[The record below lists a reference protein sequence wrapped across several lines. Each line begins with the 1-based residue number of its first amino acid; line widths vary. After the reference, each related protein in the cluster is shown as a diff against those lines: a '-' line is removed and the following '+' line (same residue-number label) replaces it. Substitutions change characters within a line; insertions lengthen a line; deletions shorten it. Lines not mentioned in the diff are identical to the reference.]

1 MFTRSSAVQHTNAK
15 SFHGQK
21 DNTRSAGLQP
31 RVNDAPLKQRAT
43 GADDRSSLCLDAVTD
58 RFHFRVLNRDGAA
71 RRGELTT
78 PHGVVQ
84 TPAFMPVGT
93 RGAVK
98 AVTQQQLEELGA
110 EIILG
115 NTYHL
120 YLKPGDGL
128 IARCGGLHKFIGWD
142 RPILTDSGGYQ
153 VFSLAA
159 MRLIK
164 EEGAEFRSHIDGS
177 LHLLTPE
184 RAVDIQ
190 AQLGSDIAMVL
201 DECASTQSASDAD
214 RPVSDV
220 LHDATRIAMERS
232 ARWAGRARR
241 RQLQLRDDP
250 RGAPDVIVTNPGQ
263 AQFGII
269 QGGIDA
275 GLRTESVQRTT
286 DIGFEAYAIG
296 GLSVGEPV
304 EIMYDV
310 VAHTAPRLP
319 EDKPRYLMGTG
330 MPDDLVECVA
340 RGIDMFDCVLP
351 TRNARNGQLMTSRG
365 PIAIKNARYAEDLS
379 PPDPDCTCYTC
390 RHFSRAYL
398 RHLFVVG
405 EMTAGT
411 LNSLHNLHF
420 YLDTMRRIREAIV
433 FGSFEKLRREFH
445 QTFSRRPQL

>member
-1 MFTRSSAVQHTNAK
+1 MSPEFQFRI
-15 SFHGQK
+15 
-21 DNTRSAGLQP
+21 
-31 RVNDAPLKQRAT
+31 LK
-43 GADDRSSLCLDAVTD
+43 
-58 RFHFRVLNRDGAA
+58 RDGLA

-98 AVTQQQLEELGA
+98 AVTARDLEDLGA

-128 IARCGGLHKFIGWD
+128 IARCGGLHKFIGWE

-159 MRLIK
+159 MRRI
-164 EEGAEFRSHIDGS
+164 EEQGAEFRSHIDGS

-184 RAVDIQ
+184 RAVDVQ

-201 DECASTQSASDAD
+201 DECVGPGSDPGHRVAHF
-214 RPVSDV
+214 SDD
-220 LHDATRIAMERS
+220 LTRIAMERS
-232 ARWAGRARR
+232 ARWADRARR

-250 RGAPDVIVTNPGQ
+250 RSAPDVIVTNPGQ

-269 QGGIDA
+269 QGGTDL
-275 GLRTESVQRTT
+275 GLRTESVQRTIE
-286 DIGFEAYAIG
+286 IGFESYAIG

-304 EIMYDV
+304 DVMYDI
-310 VAHTAPRLP
+310 VAHTAPLLP
-319 EDKPRYLMGTG
+319 DDRPRYLMGTG
-330 MPDDLVECVA
+330 MPDDLIECVA
-340 RGIDMFDCVLP
+340 RGVDMFDCVLP
-351 TRNARNGQLMTSRG
+351 TRNARNGQLLTSRG
-365 PIAIKNARYAEDLS
+365 PLAIKNARYAEDLS
-379 PPDPDCTCYTC
+379 PPDPGCTCYTC

-398 RHLFVVG
+398 RHLFIVG
-405 EMTAGT
+405 EMTAAT

-445 QTFSRRPQL
+445 QTFSRRPQI